1 MDLELSG
8 RRALL
13 IGAGRGLGGAA
24 AVALARERASVALVA
39 RTGDDR
45 VLHLPAHYVA
55 DAIDYGYATSLH
67 KGQGRTVGDPTAGRP
82 GRA

>member
-1 MDLELSG
+1 MVSASRPEQKSPGRATLSPMDLELSG

-39 RTGDDR
+39 RFSIRRGVRD
-45 VLHLPAHYVA
+45 
-55 DAIDYGYATSLH
+55 
-67 KGQGRTVGDPTAGRP
+67 
-82 GRA
+82 